1 MPFHFALIS
10 VHPKLNLLKP
20 AGLFVDNEILLLHF
34 PLLNKIE
41 NIRKLNKLKI

>member
-10 VHPKLNLLKP
+10 VHPKLNLKP
-20 AGLFVDNEILLLHF
+20 VGLFVDNEILLLHF